1 MREMKCIVCKGSE
14 IENKKVDEEIKLG
27 SDIFLVS
34 VEVLVCLNCGERYYD
49 TKAMRKLEGV
59 REKLRRKAIDVEDVG
74 KVKRAKVA

>member
-1 MREMKCIVCKGSE
+1 MKCVICKSSE
-14 IENKKVDEEIKLG
+14 IEIKKVDEEIKLG

-59 REKLRRKAIDVEDVG
+59 REKLERKTVDVEDVG